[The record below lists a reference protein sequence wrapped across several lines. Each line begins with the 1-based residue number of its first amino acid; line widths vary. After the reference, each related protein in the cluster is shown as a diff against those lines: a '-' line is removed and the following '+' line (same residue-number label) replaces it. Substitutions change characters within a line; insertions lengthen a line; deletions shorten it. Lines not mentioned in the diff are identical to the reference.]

1 MRYIET
7 DSLDELVKL
16 LDDGFTSCSIGKS
29 AMLEIKELK
38 AKKFRGGL
46 HVTDSEY
53 IIMLEQTMV
62 EINRR
67 LDFYLHRNYEL
78 QHDKDLLSIRIIE
91 LEKKIDTLHYNA
103 GE

>member
-1 MRYIET
+1 MRYVEVST
-7 DSLDELVKL
+7 LDELVQL

-29 AMLEIKELK
+29 AMLEIRELK

-53 IIMLEQTMV
+53 IIMLEQTMI

-78 QHDKDLLSIRIIE
+78 QHDKDLLALRIIE
-91 LEKKIDTLHYNA
+91 LEKKIEKMCYDS